1 MKKIKKSFACIF
13 MLAMISVVLSSCSST
28 DAAGREFVDTFCS
41 VFKNMANE
49 VKNSSSLEDFANI
62 DWEKA
67 VEKSHADDVSDAAL
81 KYKLT
86 SSDKKRMEEA
96 IDEFADAVASKTYEM
111 AGGIVSKTDIKAQME
126 LYLKPVNNM
135 INNSE
140 TVGDMVKAMDKGLR

>member
-28 DAAGREFVDTFCS
+28 DAAGREFVDSFCS
-41 VFKNMANE
+41 AFKNMAKE
-49 VKNSSSLEDFANI
+49 VNNSSSLGDFANI
-62 DWEKA
+62 DWKNA
-67 VEKSHADDVSDAAL
+67 IEKSHINDVSDAAL

-96 IDEFADAVASKTYEM
+96 IDEFADAVAGKTYEM
-111 AGGIVSKTDIKAQME
+111 TGGLVSQSDIKAQME
-126 LYLKPVNNM
+126 LSLKPVNNL

-140 TVGDMVKAMDKGLR
+140 TVGDMAKALNKGF